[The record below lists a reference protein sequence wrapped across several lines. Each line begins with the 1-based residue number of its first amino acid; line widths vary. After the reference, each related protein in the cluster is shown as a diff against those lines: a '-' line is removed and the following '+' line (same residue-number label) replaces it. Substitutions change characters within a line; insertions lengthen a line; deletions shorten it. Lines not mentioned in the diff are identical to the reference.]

1 MGNYLNPSCRNAV
14 LSRILTKME
23 EFKTSNS
30 HFQLFFLSSL
40 HLFATFVHTK
50 PPGKSGN
57 VVGWVEHLGRLR
69 QQVLQGLA
77 VILRLPERNLF
88 ACLTWTMHD
97 ASHMMAA

>member
-1 MGNYLNPSCRNAV
+1 
-14 LSRILTKME
+14 ME
-23 EFKTSNS
+23 EFKLSLS
-30 HFQLFFLSSL
+30 IIFFLSSF

-57 VVGWVEHLGRLR
+57 VVRWVEHLGSLR

-77 VILRLPERNLF
+77 VILRLPEQNLF
-88 ACLTWTMHD
+88 VCLTWTMHD